1 MEKQPAGPDTIISD
15 IDVKEPRRKAG
26 KPRNA
31 DADEWTR
38 QTFLVRKDF
47 LEKLRA
53 LGYWNRQTTK
63 VILDTALEEFF
74 KDKDIKPLP

>member
-1 MEKQPAGPDTIISD
+1 VGKQESGPEKIISD
-15 IDVKEPRRKAG
+15 MDVKKPRGKAG

-53 LGYWNRQTTK
+53 LSYWNRQTTK
-63 VILDTALEEFF
+63 VVLDTALEEFF